1 MNWKII
7 VGFLLL
13 LGAIKELGTVVMD
26 YRSGTLALWPWGV
39 TIGFAV
45 VLVVSF
51 SLILKGVKEKNG
63 NKTR

>member
-26 YRSGTLALWPWGV
+26 YRRGTLAFWPWGI